1 MTTYRTAA
9 ELAAFESELRLAP
22 KDVGSVELVVSR
34 PVEGKREVL
43 DVGRLTFA
51 DGLEGDSWRS
61 RGRAHVDSQINVMS
75 ARMAAFLAVDPRRRA
90 LAGDQLFIDLD
101 LSHENL
107 PAGARLAVGDAVI
120 EVSRKPHNGCAKFVR
135 RFGQDAM
142 EFVNSPLGQSL
153 RLRGFNA
160 RVVVEGEVRPGDK
173 VVRLAETL
181 EL

>member
-1 MTTYRTAA
+1 MTIFRSAA
-9 ELAAFESELRLAP
+9 ELTAFESQLRLAP
-22 KDVGSVELVVSR
+22 KDVGTLDLLVRRPSVGE
-34 PVEGKREVL
+34 REVL
-43 DVGRLTFA
+43 DIGRLTFA
-51 DGLEGDSWRS
+51 DGLVGDSWRT

-75 ARMAAFLAVDPRRRA
+75 ARMVSFLAIDQARRA

-101 LSHENL
+101 LSHDNL
-107 PAGARLAVGDAVI
+107 PTGTRIAVGDAVI
-120 EVSRKPHNGCAKFVR
+120 EVTKKPHTGCAKFVR

-160 RVVVEGEVRPGDK
+160 RVVVEGDVRPGDK

-181 EL
+181 GL